1 MVTIIIFLFLL
12 LFGGCVG
19 LSDMDILPVYPDGP
33 PPTAMMIPTAYPSP
47 TYTPSQ
53 GRSEP
58 SPTINFSTP
67 TPTPFPTPQ
76 AENVPC
82 TITVRQPPITAPTRM
97 PDPINPNAVG
107 GQIDPHLAYCIT
119 TTTPI
124 VGETF
129 QLYVRAIDLGMPAYN
144 FTISNIR
151 GETLAL
157 SYNPAVPADYTFE
170 SNLNAITILS
180 AVTRNSWEVVITL
193 VANSPDELTVIGNA
207 SGEVHF
213 GYPGPAMWTSA
224 RLDPFEIVISE

>member
-1 MVTIIIFLFLL
+1 MATLIFIFLL

-33 PPTAMMIPTAYPSP
+33 APTAIMITPPIIEATPTP
-47 TYTPSQ
+47 TL
-53 GRSEP
+53 
-58 SPTINFSTP
+58 NFDNP

-82 TITVRQPPITAPTRM
+82 VITVRQPPVTAPTRI
-97 PDPINPNAVG
+97 PDPMNPNAVG
-107 GQIDPHLAYCIT
+107 GQIDTHLAYCVT
-119 TTTPI
+119 STTPK

-129 QLYVRAIDLGMPAYN
+129 QIYVRAIDLGMPSYN
-144 FTISNIR
+144 FIISNIK

-157 SYNPAVPADYTFE
+157 SYNPAVPSDYTFE

-193 VANSPDELTVIGNA
+193 VANSADALSVTGSA

-224 RLDPFEIVISE
+224 TLDPFEIVISE